1 MEGKEFSKIKNDLSD
16 ALVAT
21 ICPIGKKIKNL
32 KNDQSYLLKILH
44 EGTER
49 ANSIAEKNLDKVKEI
64 MGFVLH

>member
-1 MEGKEFSKIKNDLSD
+1 MKGREFSKFKNDLSD
-16 ALVAT
+16 ALVAI

-44 EGTER
+44 EGAER